1 MHIKLTLSTLAVA
14 ALLAS
19 PGARAAAIASPTST
33 ITGTVITFNE
43 FDGLTTTGPLLV
55 APGVTFTSEPFTVIG
70 ANNQDLG
77 DNGLWGARG
86 DIERTPGDGSTLV
99 STPTGDGNFVASAF
113 VSRRGAFGF
122 DFGLNPVQ
130 SVGAFVNQFQGSGAA
145 PSSLTVLAYGQD
157 GGTIESFSI
166 AIDTDA
172 FGYNEGLFLGFQ
184 RASADIY
191 GFGIADGTFVLD
203 NLTYAVPEPGSL
215 AMVLAGLGLLV
226 SVSRH
231 RRSGD

>member
-1 MHIKLTLSTLAVA
+1 MHIKLTLSTLAFA
-14 ALLAS
+14 ALLAT

-55 APGVTFTSEPFTVIG
+55 APDVTFSSVPNSVVG

-77 DNGLWGARG
+77 NNGLWGARG

-113 VSRRGAFGF
+113 VARRGEFGF

-130 SVGAFVNQFQGSGAA
+130 SVGAFVNQFQGTA
-145 PSSLTVLAYGQD
+145 PNSMVVLAYGVD
-157 GGTIESFSI
+157 GEVLESFSI
-166 AIDTDA
+166 GVDTDVN
-172 FGYNEGLFLGFQ
+172 GYNEGLFVGFQ